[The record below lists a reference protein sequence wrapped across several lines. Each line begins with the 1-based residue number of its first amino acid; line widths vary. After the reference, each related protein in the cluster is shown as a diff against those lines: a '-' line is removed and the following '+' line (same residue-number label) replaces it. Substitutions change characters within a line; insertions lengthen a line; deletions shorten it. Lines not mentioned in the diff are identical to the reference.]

1 MSSERR
7 ATSGEL
13 KAASQTEPAAKRR
26 KRIGAKRAPEGR
38 KKHNQEKTKE
48 LRLPIDE
55 KCRIVSECTFI
66 LHSDF
71 FLPHFYFCVGGA
83 VGCGAGVTG
92 AVLAGCDFKPCST
105 EFELPR
111 RDVYTDNVT
120 EVIMKKMADH
130 VVARSSALAAPR
142 GPNAVWLPWPP
153 NAAEMSPLLPL
164 CSSTTRMMKKQ
175 TMM

>member
-1 MSSERR
+1 M
-7 ATSGEL
+7 
-13 KAASQTEPAAKRR
+13 P
-26 KRIGAKRAPEGR
+26 
-38 KKHNQEKTKE
+38 
-48 LRLPIDE
+48 
-55 KCRIVSECTFI
+55 
-66 LHSDF
+66 SDF